1 MSSISEIYFN
11 YNKAISQANQLDDIA
26 RRLNDAA
33 NQTMENIL
41 NEVQRTWKSDSTAEY
56 LKKGNKVGGDVR
68 TTAQNLSNIAGAIRT
83 IAKRVM
89 QAELEAWR
97 IANERL

>member
-1 MSSISEIYFN
+1 MGSISEIYFN
-11 YNKAISQANQLDDIA
+11 YNKAISQADQLDEIA

-33 NQTMENIL
+33 NQTMEDIL
-41 NEVQRTWKSDSTAEY
+41 NEVQRAWKSDSASEY
-56 LKKGNKVGGDVR
+56 LRKGNKVGGDVR
-68 TTAQNLSNIAGAIRT
+68 TTAQNLQNIAQAIRK